1 MNTKEFIEFYTI
13 KNQCENMAEGRE
25 KIEKFL
31 FSLSSALRDEKKVIF
46 RKFGS
51 FEVRKTKRTHINNPK
66 NPEEILQIKE
76 KKSHVKFKSSR
87 LLDDMLCDNVKYKT

>member
-31 FSLSSALRDEKKVIF
+31 FSLSSALKQDRKVIF

-51 FEVRKTKRTHINNPK
+51 FEIRQTKRTWINNPK
-66 NPEEILQIKE
+66 NPEEILPIK
-76 KKSHVKFKSSR
+76 KGRVHVKFKSSR
-87 LLDDMLCDNVKYKT
+87 LLDDCLCDNLKE

>member
-31 FSLSSALRDEKKVIF
+31 FSLSTALRNEKKVIF

-51 FEVRKTKRTHINNPK
+51 FEIRQTKRTWINNPK
-66 NPEEILQIKE
+66 NPEEILPIK
-76 KKSHVKFKSSR
+76 KGRIHVKFKSSR
-87 LLDDMLCDNVKYKT
+87 LLDDCLCDNLR

>member
-31 FSLSSALRDEKKVIF
+31 FSLSTALRDEKKVIF

-51 FEVRKTKRTHINNPK
+51 FEIRQTKRTWINNPK
-66 NPEEILQIKE
+66 NPEEILPIK
-76 KKSHVKFKSSR
+76 KGRIHVKFKSSR
-87 LLDDMLCDNVKYKT
+87 LLDDMLCDEIKK

>member
-31 FSLSSALRDEKKVIF
+31 FSLSTALRNEKKVIF

-51 FEVRKTKRTHINNPK
+51 FEIKQTKRTWINNPK
-66 NPEEILQIKE
+66 NPEEILPIK
-76 KKSHVKFKSSR
+76 KGRIHVKFKSSR
-87 LLDDMLCDNVKYKT
+87 LLDDSLCDEIKK

>member
-31 FSLSSALRDEKKVIF
+31 FSLSTALKDEKKVIF
-46 RKFGS
+46 RRFGS
-51 FEVRKTKRTHINNPK
+51 FEVRKTKRTYINNPK
-66 NPEEILQIKE
+66 NPEEILQIKD

-87 LLDDMLCDNVKYKT
+87 LLDDILYDRMK

>member
-31 FSLSSALRDEKKVIF
+31 FSLSTALRNEKKVIF

-51 FEVRKTKRTHINNPK
+51 FEIRQTKRTWINNPK
-66 NPEEILQIKE
+66 NPEEILQIK
-76 KKSHVKFKSSR
+76 KGRIHVKFKSSR
-87 LLDDMLCDNVKYKT
+87 LLEDMLCDNLKK

>member
-13 KNQCENMAEGRE
+13 KNQCDNMAEGRE

-31 FSLSSALRDEKKVIF
+31 FSLSTALRDEKKVIF
-46 RKFGS
+46 RRFGS

-66 NPEEILQIKE
+66 NPEEILQIKD

-87 LLDDMLCDNVKYKT
+87 LLDDVLYGNIKK

>member
-31 FSLSSALRDEKKVIF
+31 FSLSSALKQDRKVIF

-76 KKSHVKFKSSR
+76 KKSHVKFKSSK
-87 LLDDMLCDNVKYKT
+87 LLDDMLCDNIKK

>member
-1 MNTKEFIEFYTI
+1 MNTKEFIELYTI

-31 FSLSSALRDEKKVIF
+31 FSLSAALRDEKKVIF

-51 FEVRKTKRTHINNPK
+51 FEVRQTKRTWINNPK

-87 LLDDMLCDNVKYKT
+87 LLDDILCNERKLG

>member
-31 FSLSSALRDEKKVIF
+31 FSLSTALRDEKKVIF
-46 RKFGS
+46 RRFGS
-51 FEVRKTKRTHINNPK
+51 FEIRQTKRTWINNPK

-87 LLDDMLCDNVKYKT
+87 LLDDMLCDEIKK

>member
-31 FSLSSALRDEKKVIF
+31 FSLSTALKQDRKVIF
-46 RKFGS
+46 RRFGS
-51 FEVRKTKRTHINNPK
+51 FEVKKTKRTHINNPQ
-66 NPEEILQIKE
+66 NPKEILEINN

-87 LLDDMLCDNVKYKT
+87 LLEDVLCDNMNK

>member
-31 FSLSSALRDEKKVIF
+31 FSLSSALKQDRKVIF

-51 FEVRKTKRTHINNPK
+51 FEIKQTKRTWINNPK
-66 NPEEILQIKE
+66 NPEEILPIK
-76 KKSHVKFKSSR
+76 KGRIHVKFKSSR
-87 LLDDMLCDNVKYKT
+87 LLDDSLCDEIKK